1 MKGAEIMWDWIGKLN
16 ELRQQDQLAVLV
28 TVTKSAGSTPR
39 KHGAKMI
46 VLPDGTFF
54 GTVGGGVPEY
64 YALEDAR
71 KCFEAMQSTASKIP
85 LQQRGEFPACG
96 GTMELYMEI
105 VNNNPSLY
113 LFGAGHIGQ
122 ALCQVL
128 EGTPFRIHLV
138 DERDEWINAP
148 SVSSG
153 VIRHHCHW
161 SEFIQSAN
169 WCDKRSFV
177 TIQTFNG
184 AIDQQIL
191 EEVLPHPARYVGM
204 IGSKSKW
211 AKVQKNLEEKGLDLS
226 QVYCPIGHDNGGN
239 SPREIA
245 ISIAS
250 QLLTVYY
257 GRE

>member
-1 MKGAEIMWDWIGKLN
+1 MWDWISKLE
-16 ELRQQDQLAVLV
+16 ELRRQNQLAVLV
-28 TVTKSAGSTPR
+28 TVTKSTGSTPR

-54 GTVGGGVPEY
+54 GTVGGGIPEY

-71 KCFEAMQSTASKIP
+71 KCFDEMQGASSKVP

-96 GTMELYMEI
+96 GTMEFYMELI
-105 VNNNPSLY
+105 NDNPCLY

-122 ALCQVL
+122 SVCQVL
-128 EGTPFRIHLV
+128 EGTPFRIHLI
-138 DERDEWINAP
+138 DERDEWINGAAIP
-148 SVSSG
+148 G
-153 VIRHHCHW
+153 NVIRHHSHW
-161 SEFIQSAN
+161 SDFIQNAA
-169 WCDKRSFV
+169 WCDKRTFV
-177 TIQTFNG
+177 TILTYNG
-184 AIDQQIL
+184 SVDQQVL
-191 EEVLPHPARYVGM
+191 EEVLPHPARFVGM

-211 AKVQKNLEEKGLDLS
+211 AGVRNNLDGKGLDLS
-226 QVYCPIGHDNGGN
+226 RVHCPVGHDNGGK

-250 QLLTVYY
+250 QLLATYN

>member
-1 MKGAEIMWDWIGKLN
+1 MWDWIGKLD
-16 ELRQQDQLAVLV
+16 ELRRQDQVAVLV
-28 TVTKSAGSTPR
+28 TVIRSSGSTPR

-71 KCFEAMQSTASKIP
+71 NCFEQMQGTTSKIP

-96 GTMELYMEI
+96 GTMELYMEVI
-105 VNNNPSLY
+105 NDNPRLY

-122 ALCQVL
+122 SLCQVL
-128 EGTPFRIHLV
+128 EGTPFRIHLI
-138 DERDEWINAP
+138 DDRPEWINAP
-148 SVSSG
+148 SLPSS
-153 VIRHHCHW
+153 VIRHDCHY
-161 SEFIQSAN
+161 SDFIREAK
-169 WCDKRSFV
+169 WCDTRSFV
-177 TIQTFNG
+177 TILTFSG
-184 AIDQQIL
+184 TVDQQVL
-191 EEVLPHPARYVGM
+191 EEVLPHPTRFIGM
-204 IGSKSKW
+204 VGSKGKW
-211 AKVQKNLEEKGLDLS
+211 AGIQKNLEGKGDLS
-226 QVYCPIGHDNGGN
+226 RVRCPVGHDNGGK

-250 QLLTVYY
+250 QLLATHY